1 MLAFTVL
8 SMYDLSF
15 PLYTEYL
22 VLVFS
27 TSLYDAILPISAFNI
42 ESNSSSVIAL
52 SSSTVYTFESVI
64 SIIGATYS
72 SALNT
77 TSVSDST
84 SCAVFCSVS
93 VVPVVVS
100 LSV

>member
-22 VLVFS
+22 VLVLS
-27 TSLYDAILPISAFNI
+27 ISLYDAMFPISALSI

-72 SALNT
+72 SESNT
-77 TSVSDST
+77 TLVSDST
-84 SCAVFCSVS
+84 SCAVSCSIS

>member
-22 VLVFS
+22 VLVLR
-27 TSLYDAILPISAFNI
+27 TSLYDAMFPISAFNI

-52 SSSTVYTFESVI
+52 SSSTVYTFASVI

-72 SALNT
+72 SASNT
-77 TSVSDST
+77 TSGSDST
-84 SCAVFCSVS
+84 SCVTFCSVS

-100 LSV
+100 L